1 MKKLNLGEEQVEPE
15 IDVLEA
21 KQSHELDRE
30 VNKTEARST
39 SSDEANSLLH
49 SHGKANLESL
59 QPHSIE
65 NSQINKEGNADPNI
79 VKIASVVD
87 ENRQSFN
94 DDNAAGSILDADLK
108 MTQSEDFVKQ
118 GSLLDIDVG
127 ISEADHF
134 VEEYSSTRQS
144 DSVSKTDGEYK
155 ELCIDTNIRLVT
167 CAVRNQSELV
177 MLMKMTNHNQSRV
190 AVEGISLKIEP
201 PSNLIADT
209 SDTEITVEK
218 LSFLETVS
226 IILC

>member
-1 MKKLNLGEEQVEPE
+1 M
-15 IDVLEA
+15 EA

-30 VNKTEARST
+30 VNKTEDTST
-39 SSDEANSLLH
+39 SSDEANFLLH
-49 SHGKANLESL
+49 SHEKDNLESL
-59 QPHSIE
+59 RRHSIE

-79 VKIASVVD
+79 VKIASVVG

-94 DDNAAGSILDADLK
+94 DDNAVGSILDADLK
-108 MTQSEDFVKQ
+108 MTQSEDFLKQ

-209 SDTEITVEK
+209 FDTEIAVEK